1 VAVLDKTR
9 LQILL
14 LICLPDKAHLRR
26 YVVEALEAGLK
37 LDIVAR
43 LLGDIA
49 LLYRIE
55 TQAKDQKLSPEERAL
70 LRQRESLPILDRLHQ
85 QFVVISQTELPQSA
99 LGRAA
104 TYALN
109 RWQTLTRYAQPG
121 MGHVLIDQNSVERGI
136 RPTKLGAKNWLYI
149 GHPDAGWR
157 SAVIYSITGTCKL
170 LKVNPVDYL
179 TWVLPRLATATSGQ
193 TDGLLP
199 HDYAAA
205 IAAA

>member
-1 VAVLDKTR
+1 M
-9 LQILL
+9 
-14 LICLPDKAHLRR
+14 
-26 YVVEALEAGLK
+26 LEAGHSCAPRAPPQK
-37 LDIVAR
+37 
-43 LLGDIA
+43 
-49 LLYRIE
+49 E
-55 TQAKDQKLSPEERAL
+55 TDLRHRQHGLRPRPRTRNYL
-70 LRQRESLPILDRLHQ
+70 LRNALSCASVSLPVLDRLHQ
-85 QFVVISQTELPQSA
+85 QFVVIGRTELPQSA
-99 LGRAA
+99 LGRSA

-109 RWQTLTRYAQPG
+109 RWQTLTRYAQPE

-179 TWVLPRLATATSGQ
+179 TWVLPQLATATSGQ

-199 HDYAAA
+199 HDYTAA
-205 IAAA
+205 IAA

>member
-1 VAVLDKTR
+1 MPR
-9 LQILL
+9 
-14 LICLPDKAHLRR
+14 
-26 YVVEALEAGLK
+26 
-37 LDIVAR
+37 
-43 LLGDIA
+43 
-49 LLYRIE
+49 
-55 TQAKDQKLSPEERAL
+55 
-70 LRQRESLPILDRLHQ
+70 
-85 QFVVISQTELPQSA
+85 SA
-99 LGRAA
+99 LGRSAN
-104 TYALN
+104 YALN
-109 RWQTLTRYAQPG
+109 RWQTLTRYAEPD

-205 IAAA
+205 VAAT

>member
-1 VAVLDKTR
+1 M
-9 LQILL
+9 
-14 LICLPDKAHLRR
+14 
-26 YVVEALEAGLK
+26 
-37 LDIVAR
+37 
-43 LLGDIA
+43 
-49 LLYRIE
+49 YRIE
-55 TQAKDQKLSPEERAL
+55 TQAQEQKLSYEKRAVL
-70 LRQRESLPILDRLHQ
+70 CQRESHPVLERLYQ
-85 QFVVISQTELPQSA
+85 QFVIIAQTELPQSSLA
-99 LGRAA
+99 RAA

-109 RWQTLTRYAQPG
+109 RWQTLPRYAEPG

-179 TWVLPRLATATSGQ
+179 TWVLPRLATTTSGQ

-205 IAAA
+205 VASD